1 VKVGKA
7 VSGGIGVSVTVGVLV
22 SVGVSVGG
30 AGVDEGPCVGLGVA
44 LNAETVSI
52 ADHVRATCVSALT
65 TLSAKI
71 AGSLTLADLQASMT
85 INPKVIRKVM

>member
-1 VKVGKA
+1 V
-7 VSGGIGVSVTVGVLV
+7 
-22 SVGVSVGG
+22 
-30 AGVDEGPCVGLGVA
+30 LGVA